1 LIHNHLNP
9 DEREFNAIDRDWS
22 IRTILGVGDDFEY
35 EVISKEDW
43 VGRRLVADRFRA
55 DNVFIAGDAAH
66 LWVPYAGFG
75 MNAGIA
81 DATNLAWLLGARLQ
95 GWAEEA
101 ILDAYAAER
110 QPITEQVSQF
120 AMDHAQKMIKARVA
134 VPAQIEAPGPE
145 GEALRA
151 QLGEAS
157 YALNVAQFCCAG
169 LNFGY
174 FYDRSPIVA
183 SDGEE
188 PPPYTMDTFTAST
201 VPGCRAPHFW
211 LADGRSLYD
220 SFGPAYTLLRFDRA
234 VDAAPLLNAAAT
246 RRVPFALLDID
257 AGATAVPP
265 AYRHA
270 LVACR
275 SDQHVAWRGDRVPAA
290 PAQLVDVLRGA
301 VATPPG
307 R

>member
-1 LIHNHLNP
+1 
-9 DEREFNAIDRDWS
+9 
-22 IRTILGVGDDFEY
+22 
-35 EVISKEDW
+35 
-43 VGRRLVADRFRA
+43 
-55 DNVFIAGDAAH
+55 
-66 LWVPYAGFG
+66 
-75 MNAGIA
+75 M
-81 DATNLAWLLGARLQ
+81 
-95 GWAEEA
+95 
-101 ILDAYAAER
+101 
-110 QPITEQVSQF
+110 
-120 AMDHAQKMIKARVA
+120 
-134 VPAQIEAPGPE
+134 PAQIEAPGPE

-183 SDGEE
+183 GDGEV

-220 SFGPAYTLLRFDRA
+220 ALGPAYTLLGFDRTVA
-234 VDAAPLLNAAAT
+234 AAPLLDAAAT
-246 RRVPFALLDID
+246 RRVPLALLDID
-257 AGATAVPP
+257 TAATTVPP

-290 PAQLVDVLRGA
+290 PAHPSTCCA
-301 VATPPG
+301 EPW
-307 R
+307 